1 VLDLGRSGKPAIL
14 CDAFFNLRLTVEFAY
29 CSPIRL
35 PDSSKTVLNRTND
48 KIEINDDVAMPTPR
62 IEWFEPRLALS
73 ASFGADWVI
82 DAING
87 ATCAPHSPA
96 STAGANIEL
105 TGLLA
110 PQTDSAQ
117 PIGPQT
123 MGPQVPWIEQLAQ
136 PQSLQSLGQVQSPLD
151 AAAAIRQ
158 LFGID
163 GRGQTVAVIDTGI
176 AWDHYAFSEPN
187 PNGRPLVGYG
197 AGYRVVGGWDFA
209 ENDANPYDDGPAG
222 YHGTHVAGIIGSDYN
237 EHQGVAPGV
246 DLVGL
251 RVFND
256 NGSSRIDWI
265 ESALRWVIDNRTT
278 FENPITTVNLSL
290 GIFADANSAAI
301 TRLDDELQQLRDD
314 GVLVVAAAGN
324 SFTATRPD
332 WLAYPA
338 SHPLAAAVSSV
349 DANGNLSSFSQ
360 RDDGVFAAPG
370 RNVVSSVPEYVNGFD
385 GRNDD
390 FQAATGTSMAAPKV
404 AGAAVLVRQAME
416 SIGQEA
422 TPESI
427 LNHLRQT
434 AQTMTDSITGAIYHR
449 IDLFNAIETLLANNS
464 PVPGNN
470 GPGADPTLP
479 SHLQWTGDRTLVVN
493 GTSDA
498 NQITVDLSTHVR
510 ITVDSVVYAIDRPI
524 DNLIVQGGTGNN
536 SLEIISSGGGGDRVI
551 LRATDSVHAT
561 PGGELQNTRMS
572 ATFSDFQTIRYVGTG
587 GNERVTM
594 FDSPGNDTFESSQQE
609 STLRGS
615 GFTFVAQNVTN
626 VFAHGT
632 AGGIDTAF
640 LYDSPGDDTLAIRHQ
655 FTSLRGENMFRLAY
669 GFERVYAFATAGG
682 HNQAF
687 LYDSPGDDTLSA
699 SQSAAWISGRDYY
712 AGARGFDTIRAE
724 ANSGGNDVARLYA
737 ASENAQ
743 WSRAGSLLQMIDSNG
758 QIRSAQGFEQ
768 TSGYAAG
775 KPVDII
781 PASVRAALYEEERL
795 ALRDLFATLGDDPS
809 SSGV

>member
-1 VLDLGRSGKPAIL
+1 V
-14 CDAFFNLRLTVEFAY
+14 
-29 CSPIRL
+29 
-35 PDSSKTVLNRTND
+35 SKRTND
-48 KIEINDDVAMPTPR
+48 KIETSDDLAMPMPR

-73 ASFGADWVI
+73 ASFGVDWIV
-82 DAING
+82 DAIHGPVQG
-87 ATCAPHSPA
+87 ATCAPHSHA
-96 STAGANIEL
+96 SVAQVEL

-110 PQTDSAQ
+110 PYLEPA
-117 PIGPQT
+117 PVHAIGPVQYS
-123 MGPQVPWIEQLAQ
+123 IEQLAQ
-136 PQSLQSLGQVQSPLD
+136 PQTIQASGQVQSPLD
-151 AAAAIRQ
+151 AASAIRDR
-158 LFGID
+158 FSID
-163 GRGQTVAVIDTGI
+163 GSGQTVAVIDTGI
-176 AWDHYAFSEPN
+176 SWDHYAFSEPN
-187 PNGRPLVGYG
+187 PNGKPLVGYG
-197 AGYRVVGGWDFA
+197 VGYRVVGGWDFA

-222 YHGTHVAGIIGSDYN
+222 FHGTHVAGIIGSDYN

-256 NGSSRIDWI
+256 NGISKIDWI

-290 GIFADANSAAI
+290 GIFANANDAAI
-301 TRLDDELQQLRDD
+301 TRLDDELQQLRAD

-338 SHPLAAAVSSV
+338 SHPLVAAVSSV

-370 RNVVSSVPEYVNGFD
+370 RSVVSSVPEYVHGYD

-390 FQAATGTSMAAPKV
+390 FHTATGTSMASPQV
-404 AGAAVLVRQAME
+404 AGASVLVRQAME
-416 SIGQEA
+416 SIGQNA

-434 AQTMTDSITGAIYHR
+434 AQTLTDAVTGATYHR
-449 IDLFNAIETLLANNS
+449 IDLFNAIDSLLGNRS
-464 PVPGNN
+464 PLPDGNGN
-470 GPGADPTLP
+470 GDSGNPTTP
-479 SHLQWTGDRTLVVN
+479 SPLQWTSDRTLVVT

-498 NQITVDLSTHVR
+498 NQITVDLSTNVR
-510 ITVDSVVYAIDRPI
+510 ITIDSVVYAIDRPV
-524 DNLIVQGGTGNN
+524 DNLIVQGGSGTN
-536 SLEIISSGGGGDRVI
+536 SLEVISSASGGDRVI
-551 LRATDSVHAT
+551 LRAATSNQET
-561 PGGELQNTRMS
+561 PGGELQNTGIS
-572 ATFSDFQTIRYVGTG
+572 ATFKDFQTIRYIGTG

-594 FDSPGNDTFESSQQE
+594 FDSPGNDTFESNAQE
-609 STLRGS
+609 STLRGT

-632 AGGIDTAF
+632 AGGIDSAY
-640 LYDSPGDDTLAIRHQ
+640 LYDSAGDDTLAIRHQ
-655 FTSLRGENMFRLAY
+655 FTSLRGEAMFRLAY
-669 GFERVYAFATAGG
+669 GFERVYAFAGSGG

-724 ANSGGNDVARLYA
+724 ATAGGNDIARLYA
-737 ASENAQ
+737 TNDNAQ
-743 WSRAGSLLQMIDSNG
+743 WARSGSLLQMIDSNG
-758 QIRSAQGFEQ
+758 QVRSAQGFE
-768 TSGYAAG
+768 SALAYAAG
-775 KPVDII
+775 KPVEIL
-781 PASVRAALYEEERL
+781 PADVRSAFYEEERL
-795 ALRDLFATLGDDPS
+795 ALRNVFAAFGDES
-809 SSGV
+809 V

>member
-1 VLDLGRSGKPAIL
+1 MTALGRYGQPANL
-14 CDAFFNLRLTVEFAY
+14 CDAFFNLRLLVESA
-29 CSPIRL
+29 SRSSTRP
-35 PDSSKTVLNRTND
+35 PDPSESVSNRTND
-48 KIEINDDVAMPTPR
+48 KIENDDEVAMPTPR

-73 ASFGADWVI
+73 ASFGADWIV
-82 DAING
+82 DAMNG
-87 ATCAPHSPA
+87 ATCAPYSPVD
-96 STAGANIEL
+96 TAAANIQL

-110 PQTDSAQ
+110 PQTESAQ
-117 PIGPQT
+117 PIGPA
-123 MGPQVPWIEQLAQ
+123 VPWIDQLAQ
-136 PQSLQSLGQVQSPLD
+136 PQVLQTLGQVQSPLD

-222 YHGTHVAGIIGSDYN
+222 YHGTHVARIIGSDFN
-237 EHQGVAPGV
+237 ANQGVAPGV

-256 NGSSRIDWI
+256 NGTSKIDWI
-265 ESALRWVIDNRTT
+265 ESALRWVINNRTT

-290 GIFADANSAAI
+290 GIFADANSSAL
-301 TRLDDELQQLRDD
+301 TRLDDELQQLRSD

-324 SFTATRPD
+324 SFTASRPD

-338 SHPLAAAVSSV
+338 SHPLVAAVSSV

-370 RNVVSSVPEYVNGFD
+370 RNIVSSVPEYVNGFD

-390 FQAATGTSMAAPKV
+390 FQTATGTSMASPQV
-404 AGAAVLVRQAME
+404 AGAGVLVRQAME

-434 AQTMTDSITGAIYHR
+434 ARTLTDSVTGAIYHR
-449 IDLFNAIETLLANNS
+449 IDLLNAIESLLGNDSTVPDNNGNNNG
-464 PVPGNN
+464 GNN
-470 GPGADPTLP
+470 GPPALP
-479 SHLQWTGDRTLVVN
+479 SHLQWTSDRTLVVN
-493 GTSDA
+493 GTVDA
-498 NQITVDLSTHVR
+498 NQITVDLSTNVR

-524 DNLIVQGGTGNN
+524 DNLIVQGGAGTN
-536 SLEIISSGGGGDRVI
+536 SLEIISSGNGGDRVI
-551 LRATDSVHAT
+551 LRAAVGNAA
-561 PGGELQNTRMS
+561 PGGELQNTRLS
-572 ATFSDFQTIRYVGTG
+572 ATFNDFQTIRYVGTG

-594 FDSPGNDTFESSQQE
+594 FDSPGNDTFESSHQE

-632 AGGIDTAF
+632 AGGLDTAF
-640 LYDSPGDDTLAIRHQ
+640 LYDSPGNDTLAIRHQ

-682 HNQAF
+682 YDQAF

-699 SQSAAWISGRDYY
+699 SESAAWISGRDYY
-712 AGARGFDTIRAE
+712 AGARGFDSIRAE
-724 ANSGGNDVARLYA
+724 ANAGGNDIARLYA

-743 WSRAGSLLQMIDSNG
+743 WSRSGSLLQMVDANG
-758 QIRSAQGFEQ
+758 QIRSAQGFES
-768 TSGYAAG
+768 TLGHAAG
-775 KPVDII
+775 KPIEIV
-781 PASVRAALYEEERL
+781 PASIRSSLYEEERL
-795 ALRDLFATLGDDPS
+795 ALRGLFAAFGEDS
-809 SSGV
+809 

>member
-1 VLDLGRSGKPAIL
+1 MPK
-14 CDAFFNLRLTVEFAY
+14 
-29 CSPIRL
+29 
-35 PDSSKTVLNRTND
+35 RTND
-48 KIEINDDVAMPTPR
+48 KIEIADAVAMPTQR

-73 ASFGADWVI
+73 ASFGADWII

-87 ATCAPHSPA
+87 ATCAPFSPA
-96 STAGANIEL
+96 DTATANATANVEL

-110 PQTDSAQ
+110 PQIESDQ
-117 PIGPQT
+117 PIGPAVPSIQPLTQPPALQT
-123 MGPQVPWIEQLAQ
+123 SA
-136 PQSLQSLGQVQSPLD
+136 QVQSPLD
-151 AAAAIRQ
+151 AAAAIRE

-176 AWDHYAFSEPN
+176 AWDHYGFSEPN

-209 ENDANPYDDGPAG
+209 EDDANPYDDGPAG

-256 NGSSRIDWI
+256 YGISKIDWI
-265 ESALRWVIDNRTT
+265 ESALRWVIDNRTE

-290 GIFADANSAAI
+290 GIFADANSAAL
-301 TRLDDELQQLRDD
+301 TRLDDELQQLRAD

-338 SHPLAAAVSSV
+338 SHPLVAAVSSV
-349 DANGNLSSFSQ
+349 DADGLNSSFSQ

-370 RNVVSSVPEYVNGFD
+370 RNILSSVPEHVNGYD

-390 FQAATGTSMAAPKV
+390 FQMATGTSMAAPQV
-404 AGAAVLVRQAME
+404 AGAGILVRQAME
-416 SIGQEA
+416 SIGRDA

-427 LNHLRQT
+427 LDHLRLT
-434 AQTMTDSITGAIYHR
+434 AQTLTDSITGATYHR
-449 IDLFNAIETLLANNS
+449 IDLFNAIESLVGNDSQLPGNHS
-464 PVPGNN
+464 PGNN
-470 GPGADPTLP
+470 SDPAPP
-479 SHLQWTGDRTLVVN
+479 SHLQWTDNSTLIVN
-493 GTSDA
+493 GTTEA
-498 NQITVDLSTHVR
+498 NQITVDLSTNVR

-524 DNLIVQGGTGNN
+524 DNLIVQGGVGTN
-536 SLEIISSGGGGDRVI
+536 SLEIISSGSGGDRLI
-551 LRATDSVHAT
+551 LRAATSGQET
-561 PGGELQNTRMS
+561 PGGELQNTHLS
-572 ATFSDFQTIRYVGTG
+572 ATFHDFQSIRYVGTG
-587 GNERVTM
+587 GSERVTM
-594 FDSPGNDTFESSQQE
+594 FDSPGNDTFESSPQE

-615 GFTFVAQNVTN
+615 GFTFVAQNVRN

-632 AGGIDTAF
+632 AGGLDTAF

-655 FTSLRGENMFRLAY
+655 FTSLRGDGMFRLAY

-682 HNQAF
+682 YNQAY
-687 LYDSPGDDTLSA
+687 LYDSPGDDTFSA

-724 ANSGGNDVARLYA
+724 STAGGNDVARLYA
-737 ASENAQ
+737 ANENAQ
-743 WSRAGSLLQMIDSNG
+743 WSRAGSLLQMIDDNG
-758 QIRSAQGFEQ
+758 QIRSAQGFE
-768 TSGYAAG
+768 SAAGYAAG

-781 PASVRAALYEEERL
+781 PASIRSALYDEERL
-795 ALRDLFATLGDDPS
+795 ALRNLFAELGDES
-809 SSGV
+809 I

>member
-1 VLDLGRSGKPAIL
+1 VS
-14 CDAFFNLRLTVEFAY
+14 
-29 CSPIRL
+29 
-35 PDSSKTVLNRTND
+35 NRTND

-73 ASFGADWVI
+73 ASFGADWIV

-87 ATCAPHSPA
+87 ATCAPHAPA
-96 STAGANIEL
+96 PAVAANIEL
-105 TGLLA
+105 TGLLM
-110 PQTDSAQ
+110 PQTESAQ
-117 PIGPQT
+117 PIGPQPFNPQPFNPQPFNPQT
-123 MGPQVPWIEQLAQ
+123 IGPAVPWIDPLAQ
-136 PQSLQSLGQVQSPLD
+136 PQPLQTLGQVQSPLD

-158 LFGID
+158 LFGLD
-163 GRGQTVAVIDTGI
+163 GRGQTIAVIDTGI

-256 NGSSRIDWI
+256 SGSSRIDWI

-301 TRLDDELQQLRDD
+301 TRLDDELQQLRSE

-338 SHPLAAAVSSV
+338 SHPLVAAVSSV

-370 RNVVSSVPEYVNGFD
+370 RNVVSSVPEHVNGFD

-390 FQAATGTSMAAPKV
+390 FQTATGTSMAAPKV
-404 AGAAVLVRQAME
+404 AGASVLVRQAME

-449 IDLFNAIETLLANNS
+449 IDLFNAIESLMGTHS
-464 PVPGNN
+464 PVTGNDDN
-470 GPGADPTLP
+470 VSDPALS
-479 SHLQWTGDRTLVVN
+479 SHLQWTDDRTLVIN
-493 GTSDA
+493 GTPDA
-498 NQITVDLSTHVR
+498 NQITVDLSTNVR
-510 ITVDSVVYAIDRPI
+510 ITVDSVVYSIDRPI
-524 DNLIVQGGTGNN
+524 DNLIVQGGAGNN
-536 SLEIISSGGGGDRVI
+536 SLEIISSGSGGDRVI
-551 LRATDSVHAT
+551 LRAASGNAA
-561 PGGELQNTRMS
+561 PGGELQNTRLS
-572 ATFSDFQTIRYVGTG
+572 ATFSDFQTIRYVGSG

-594 FDSPGNDTFESSQQE
+594 FDSPGNDTFESGPQE

-640 LYDSPGDDTLAIRHQ
+640 LYDSAGDDTLAIRHQ
-655 FTSLRGENMFRLAY
+655 FTSLRGEDMFRLAY

-682 HNQAF
+682 YNQAF

-699 SQSAAWISGRDYY
+699 SQAAAWISGRDYY

-737 ASENAQ
+737 VSENAQ
-743 WSRAGSLLQMIDSNG
+743 WYRAGSLLQMIDTNG

-775 KPVDII
+775 KPAEII
-781 PASVRAALYEEERL
+781 PATIRATLYNEERL
-795 ALRDLFATLGDDPS
+795 ALRDLFAALGDS
-809 SSGV
+809 SE

>member
-1 VLDLGRSGKPAIL
+1 MIDLGRSGKPSNH
-14 CDAFFNLRLTVEFAY
+14 CDAFPNLSLPVDLALFFA
-29 CSPIRL
+29 IRL
-35 PDSSKTVLNRTND
+35 LDPSESVSNRTND

-73 ASFGADWVI
+73 ASFGADWIV

-87 ATCAPHSPA
+87 ATCAPYSHA
-96 STAGANIEL
+96 DTVAANIEL

-110 PQTDSAQ
+110 PQIESAQ
-117 PIGPQT
+117 PIGPQP
-123 MGPQVPWIEQLAQ
+123 MGPAVPWIDQLAQ
-136 PQSLQSLGQVQSPLD
+136 PQALQALGQVQSPLD

-222 YHGTHVAGIIGSDYN
+222 YHGTHVAGIIGSDFN
-237 EHQGVAPGV
+237 THQGVAPGV

-256 NGSSRIDWI
+256 HGTSKIDWI
-265 ESALRWVIDNRTT
+265 ESALRWVIDNRTA

-290 GIFADANSAAI
+290 GIFADANSAAL
-301 TRLDDELQQLRDD
+301 TRLDDELQQLRAD

-324 SFTATRPD
+324 SFTASRPD

-338 SHPLAAAVSSV
+338 SHPLVAAVSSV
-349 DANGNLSSFSQ
+349 DANGNLSTFSQ

-385 GRNDD
+385 GSNDD
-390 FQAATGTSMAAPKV
+390 FQTATGTSMSSPQV
-404 AGAAVLVRQAME
+404 AGAGALVRQAME
-416 SIGQEA
+416 SVGQEA

-434 AQTMTDSITGAIYHR
+434 ARTLTDSVTGAIYHQ
-449 IDLFNAIETLLANNS
+449 IDLFNAIESLLGNHS

-470 GPGADPTLP
+470 GESGDSGAPTPP

-493 GTSDA
+493 GTVDA
-498 NQITVDLSTHVR
+498 NQISVDLSSNVR

-524 DNLIVQGGTGNN
+524 DNLIVQGGAGNN
-536 SLEIISSGGGGDRVI
+536 SLEIISSGSDGDRVI
-551 LRATDSVHAT
+551 LRAAASGNAT
-561 PGGELQNTRMS
+561 PGGELQNTRLS

-587 GNERVTM
+587 GNERVTL
-594 FDSPGNDTFESSQQE
+594 FDSPGNDTFESSHQE
-609 STLRGS
+609 SILRGS

-640 LYDSPGDDTLAIRHQ
+640 LYDSPGNDTLAIRHQ

-682 HNQAF
+682 YNQAF

-724 ANSGGNDVARLYA
+724 ANAGGNDVARLYA
-737 ASENAQ
+737 ESENAQ
-743 WSRAGSLLQMIDSNG
+743 WSRAGSLLQMIDDNG
-758 QIRSAQGFEQ
+758 QIRSAQGFQ
-768 TSGYAAG
+768 QMSGYAAG
-775 KPVDII
+775 RPVDII
-781 PASVRAALYEEERL
+781 PASIRSTLYDEERL
-795 ALRDLFATLGDDPS
+795 ALQNLFAVFGDEAT
-809 SSGV
+809 